1 MDIAR
6 FKSGLLQSNM
16 YLLSEDGETIVID
29 PFVSEEVFDDMGVV
43 PSLVILTH
51 EHFDHIS
58 GVNFIKEYYRIPV
71 YASAA
76 CAENLKKPNRNLSR
90 HFDAFCQM
98 QSWIPGYICSYSGDY
113 TCNAD
118 ITFSGSAEIE
128 WRGHTIKLIEAPGH
142 SAGSILIYVD
152 GKFLF
157 AGDSIFRD
165 YPTGTRFTGGST
177 RDFETKTRPIIESFP
192 NGTVV
197 YPGHFDSFRIEERF
211 HEKEQ
216 NNASFQI

>member
-1 MDIAR
+1 MFI
-6 FKSGLLQSNM
+6 KQYVSGLLNSNM
-16 YLLSEDGETIVID
+16 YIIEEDGYSVIID
-29 PFVSEEVFDDMGVV
+29 PFVSEEIFGNMELV

-58 GVNFIKEYYRIPV
+58 GVNFIKEHYRIPV

-98 QSWIPGYICSYSGDY
+98 QSWISDYICSYSGDY
-113 TCNAD
+113 SCSAD
-118 ITFSGSAEIE
+118 ITFSGGTEID
-128 WRGHTIKLIEAPGH
+128 WRGHAIKLIEAPGH

-152 GKFLF
+152 EKFLF

-177 RDFETKTRPIIESFP
+177 RDFEARTRPIIESFP
-192 NGTVV
+192 RGTIV

-211 HEKEQ
+211 LGKEQ
-216 NNASFQI
+216 KNA